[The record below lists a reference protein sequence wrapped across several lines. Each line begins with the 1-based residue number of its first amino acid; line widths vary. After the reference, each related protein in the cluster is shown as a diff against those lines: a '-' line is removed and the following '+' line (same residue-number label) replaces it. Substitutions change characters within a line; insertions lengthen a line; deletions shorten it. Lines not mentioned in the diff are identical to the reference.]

1 VHNPQDDSHPEK
13 DILLLTETLEPN
25 TSSLKGLKVLVVDD
39 NEDCLVL
46 VTVIFEQYQVEI
58 KSATSVDEATELME
72 EWQPDVLI
80 SDIYMGEKDGYSLIR
95 SIREKEK
102 LEGTFLPAI
111 AFTAYAENLVEALE
125 AGFQDVI
132 LKPFEPDELV
142 ELVAKLSSG
151 TIHKSDKNRKIG
163 QT

>member
-1 VHNPQDDSHPEK
+1 MYNSQDGSHPEK
-13 DILLLTETLEPN
+13 DILFLTETLETN
-25 TSSLKGLKVLVVDD
+25 TSLLKGLKVLVVDD

-58 KSATSVDEATELME
+58 KSAASVDEATELME

-80 SDIYMGEKDGYSLIR
+80 TNIYMVEKGGYLLIR

-102 LEGTFLPAI
+102 LKATFLPAI
-111 AFTAYAENLVEALE
+111 AFIEYPENRVEALE
-125 AGFQDVI
+125 AGFQDVT

-142 ELVAKLSSG
+142 AQVAKLSLT
-151 TIHKSDKNRKIG
+151 TIHKLDKNRKLA
-163 QT
+163 

>member
-1 VHNPQDDSHPEK
+1 MHNPQDNSHPEK

-95 SIREKEK
+95 TIREKEK

-111 AFTAYAENLVEALE
+111 AFTAYAETRVEALE

-132 LKPFEPDELV
+132 RKPFEPDELV

-151 TIHKSDKNRKIG
+151 TIHKSHKNRKIR
-163 QT
+163 QI

>member
-1 VHNPQDDSHPEK
+1 VHNPQDDLHTQK
-13 DILLLTETLEPN
+13 DRLLPTETLETN
-25 TSSLKGLKVLVVDD
+25 TSSIEGLKVLVVDD

-58 KSATSVDEATELME
+58 KSAASVDEATELME

-95 SIREKEK
+95 TIREKEK

-111 AFTAYAENLVEALE
+111 AFTAYVENRIEALE
-125 AGFQDVI
+125 AGFQDI
-132 LKPFEPDELV
+132 IRKPFDPDELV
-142 ELVAKLSSG
+142 ALVAKLSL
-151 TIHKSDKNRKIG
+151 TRIDKSDKNRKIH
-163 QT
+163 QI